1 MSELRTK
8 PISTRSS
15 PERRS
20 SARQKMVLRV
30 GLLQAAGRTSFCL
43 VRNISASGV
52 QVRLYGNLAAGCDI
66 SLTVGDESPLHGRLK
81 WVREDLAGIEFN
93 ETLAPTSLLRVTQ
106 KLSGSRRR
114 SSPRTAA
121 AAPVVV
127 TTNGRTVAAELCD
140 ISTSGARIR
149 TRRPI
154 NPELQRASSES
165 AGCRRSGRSSAG
177 ATKRSLA
184 SPSLPRIPIQII
196 AGWLGERTLVSR

>member
-20 SARQKMVLRV
+20 SPRQKMVLRV

-154 NPELQRASSES
+154 NPDSSVLLGIRGMPPLRAFVRWCDEEELGLSFA
-165 AGCRRSGRSSAG
+165 A
-177 ATKRSLA
+177 
-184 SPSLPRIPIQII
+184 PIPIQII